1 MRDAG
6 FRSGHQSI
14 GGSTESGAMP
24 TKRTMFTKMTRS
36 RVFVV
41 FVVFVVV
48 FVIVVTA
55 AGADLRSAI

>member
-41 FVVFVVV
+41 FVVV